1 MTTKRVKSFPNDLP
15 IQNELR
21 EALMAGFQRHMLIQ
35 AALLCS
41 TNNQTTKINSDLI
54 EKEDGNNEE
63 ENKKETKINLIK
75 RPRLE
80 LTENNQEEN
89 NSSLLNSNQLEQME
103 NILLSRGF
111 QLPNGGLAT
120 LNSASP
126 RHDLSIVKDLYLDP

>member
-1 MTTKRVKSFPNDLP
+1 
-15 IQNELR
+15 
-21 EALMAGFQRHMLIQ
+21 MAGFQRQMLIQ

-54 EKEDGNNEE
+54 EKEENNEG

-80 LTENNQEEN
+80 LQTENNQQEGEN

-120 LNSASP
+120 LNSG
-126 RHDLSIVKDLYLDP
+126 KQNN